1 MSAHSISGTVPGFAN
16 PVDDAQAVFRAVLQ
30 AFSRPG
36 MFVCLPTL
44 PHPLPEGDMPQ
55 GMVAL
60 ALTLCDNDTPL
71 WLDATADTPQTR
83 HHLRFHCATPFTAN
97 PGQAVFAFISQPGA
111 MPRLSA
117 FHPGRA
123 DFPDRSTTL
132 VIRMDRSA
140 KDADGLCPSR
150 TWGSTGGQ
158 SPPAFNGTGPGLLEV
173 TGPGVK
179 GYEHGAWEPFRLGG
193 LPPWFWTDWS
203 DNHAAYPLG
212 VDVLFV
218 DGGIADSGKPFAA
231 VLALP
236 RTAKVRKVVNG
247 KESCACM

>member
-1 MSAHSISGTVPGFAN
+1 MTAHSISGIVPGFAN

-36 MFVCLPTL
+36 MVVCLPTL

-71 WLDATADTPQTR
+71 WLDAAADTPQMR

-97 PGQAVFAFISQPGA
+97 PAKAVFAFISQPKA
-111 MPRLSA
+111 MPRLAA

-132 VIRMDRSA
+132 VIRVDRSA
-140 KDADGLCPSR
+140 EA
-150 TWGSTGGQ
+150 
-158 SPPAFNGTGPGLLEV
+158 TGPGLLEV

-179 GYEHGAWEPFRLGG
+179 GNEHGAWEPFRLGG
-193 LPPWFWTDWS
+193 LPSWFWTDWS

-218 DGGIADSGKPFAA
+218 GAGIADSGKPYAA